1 MLFPSPLLALLH
13 DDKGLC
19 HPGHS
24 AGLPTVETVTM
35 FQQSHQTK
43 FLRSQKEREPRMEG
57 TAEPRVL
64 AEFWAASYCFAD
76 FHKRKGALPS
86 TWTTL
91 P

>member
-13 DDKGLC
+13 DDKKFC

-24 AGLPTVETVTM
+24 AGLPCMTVEIVTM

-57 TAEPRVL
+57 TAEP
-64 AEFWAASYCFAD
+64 
-76 FHKRKGALPS
+76 
-86 TWTTL
+86 
-91 P
+91 